1 MKRILGLDLGTNSIG
16 WALIE
21 TQFDKKEGNIKGL
34 GSRIIPMSQDIL
46 GKFDSGVSISQTAE
60 RTSYRGVRRLYQRNI
75 LRRERLHRVLNVL
88 KFLPEHYAN
97 AIDFEKC
104 LGQFKN
110 HTEEKLNYCKN
121 QQGGHN
127 FIFMDTFNEMANDF
141 KEHSQVDK
149 VPYDWCLYYLR
160 KKALSQKISKQ
171 ELAWVILNF
180 NQKRG
185 YYQLR
190 GEEEE
195 VVEGKTKEYISL
207 NVKQLIDSG
216 EVIKKTG
223 DKLYEVIFENDWKY
237 DKQIVKTENWEGKEK
252 EFIVTST
259 VRKDG
264 EIKRTYK
271 AVDSEKDWV
280 AIKAKTEQDI
290 NASNKHVGQYIYETL
305 LQNPKQKIRGK
316 LVKTIERKHYK
327 EEFKAIIAEQIKHHP
342 ELQNKK
348 LYADCVQELYS
359 RNEAHQNN
367 IKDKG
372 FDYLFTD
379 DIIFYQ
385 RPLKSKKSTISG
397 CQYET
402 RSFKKKVIDKVTGLD
417 KEIWENEPLKAIP
430 KSHPLF
436 QEFRLWQFIK
446 NLSVYQKEDEKGN
459 IVDQDITNTL
469 FKSEEDWAELFAF
482 LSFKKEVDQKQL
494 IQYLIA
500 QKRIERAKKDNYRWN
515 YVEDKK
521 YPCNETKAQFV
532 SRLQKVT
539 DVDVASFL
547 TQEVEYNLWHIIYSV
562 KDKNE
567 FETALGTFASKQS
580 IDKASFVE
588 RFRKFLPFA
597 NDYGAYSEK
606 AIKKLLPLMRRG
618 SFFDE
623 DKIPL
628 DTKERIQSIMER
640 VHSLKL
646 KDSFTKQELKNK
658 LENVA
663 DDDIPKQLVKSFIP
677 FKNTNPFTG
686 LNTYQACYGV
696 YNRHSEASIITQWE
710 KPQDIARFLKDF
722 KQHSFRNPIVEQVV
736 TETLRTVK
744 DIWDYYGKG
753 EENFF
758 HEIHIE
764 LGREMKSSSSSRKSI
779 SERNIENENTNNRIK
794 NILQELMNEGVT
806 EAKSYSP
813 SHQEILKIYE
823 EGVYQNPNVDYSRIT
838 EDDII
843 KIRRNNS
850 PTKKEIEKYK
860 LWLEQGYISPYTG
873 KIIQLSRLFTIDYEI
888 EHIIPQSR
896 YFDNSLGNKIICES
910 EVNREK
916 SNMTAYEFI
925 AKKGGSLIDGIPV
938 LKLESYEN
946 HCNQYFKKNKRK
958 LQNLLSEDIPEGFIN
973 RQLNDSRYI
982 SKLIKGL
989 LGNLVR
995 EDNEKEATSKHI
1007 VPITGAITSKL
1018 KQDWGLNEK
1027 WNELVASRFM
1037 RLNEMTNSEDFGYW
1051 DYQKDEKGNNVGKQF
1066 FRTKVPDDISKG
1078 FNKKRIDH
1086 RHHALDALV
1095 IACCTRKHTQY
1106 LNALNA
1112 EKKNYGL
1119 RDTLLIKSKEGHY
1132 TKHFL
1137 QPWANFIVDAKDVLE
1152 TTVVSFK
1159 QNLRVINKTNNKT
1172 WQWVKKDGVSKK
1184 VLVKQT
1190 KGDNWA
1196 IRKSMHQASVSGK
1209 VTLLREHKTPI
1220 NFTIALK
1227 NWQLIVDRS
1236 IKKKVKTA
1244 FKLFDN
1250 DLKKVKKHFK
1260 ENPIT
1265 VDDTIITKV
1274 TVFDYIEATASRATL
1289 TEKFT
1294 RKKLESITDLGIQK
1308 ILENHLK
1315 NYISA
1320 EGKEQFDLAF
1330 SPVGIQALNKNIIN
1344 LNDGKKHQPI
1354 YKVRLYEVGNKF
1366 SVSDDKE
1373 SAKHTKYVEAAK
1385 GTNLFFAVYWD
1396 AKKEKRVFDTI
1407 PLNEVIEHQKW
1418 RATIKDKEERNKTP
1432 MIPTIS
1438 VKGRFMFS
1446 LSPND
1451 LVYVPID
1458 EEVNDNSLVDFSNLN
1473 KEQVQR
1479 IYTMEKTSGVECYF
1493 TRNDISTLIKKYD
1506 AKSKFGELGSQN
1518 KYQTTM
1524 CVETF
1529 KISDRCWKLKANRLG
1544 TIVQVVK

>member
-1 MKRILGLDLGTNSIG
+1 
-16 WALIE
+16 
-21 TQFDKKEGNIKGL
+21 
-34 GSRIIPMSQDIL
+34 
-46 GKFDSGVSISQTAE
+46 
-60 RTSYRGVRRLYQRNI
+60 
-75 LRRERLHRVLNVL
+75 
-88 KFLPEHYAN
+88 
-97 AIDFEKC
+97 
-104 LGQFKN
+104 
-110 HTEEKLNYCKN
+110 
-121 QQGGHN
+121 
-127 FIFMDTFNEMANDF
+127 
-141 KEHSQVDK
+141 
-149 VPYDWCLYYLR
+149 
-160 KKALSQKISKQ
+160 
-171 ELAWVILNF
+171 
-180 NQKRG
+180 
-185 YYQLR
+185 
-190 GEEEE
+190 
-195 VVEGKTKEYISL
+195 
-207 NVKQLIDSG
+207 
-216 EVIKKTG
+216 
-223 DKLYEVIFENDWKY
+223 
-237 DKQIVKTENWEGKEK
+237 
-252 EFIVTST
+252 
-259 VRKDG
+259 
-264 EIKRTYK
+264 
-271 AVDSEKDWV
+271 
-280 AIKAKTEQDI
+280 
-290 NASNKHVGQYIYETL
+290 
-305 LQNPKQKIRGK
+305 
-316 LVKTIERKHYK
+316 
-327 EEFKAIIAEQIKHHP
+327 
-342 ELQNKK
+342 
-348 LYADCVQELYS
+348 
-359 RNEAHQNN
+359 
-367 IKDKG
+367 
-372 FDYLFTD
+372 
-379 DIIFYQ
+379 
-385 RPLKSKKSTISG
+385 
-397 CQYET
+397 
-402 RSFKKKVIDKVTGLD
+402 
-417 KEIWENEPLKAIP
+417 
-430 KSHPLF
+430 
-436 QEFRLWQFIK
+436 
-446 NLSVYQKEDEKGN
+446 
-459 IVDQDITNTL
+459 
-469 FKSEEDWAELFAF
+469 
-482 LSFKKEVDQKQL
+482 
-494 IQYLIA
+494 
-500 QKRIERAKKDNYRWN
+500 
-515 YVEDKK
+515 
-521 YPCNETKAQFV
+521 
-532 SRLQKVT
+532 
-539 DVDVASFL
+539 
-547 TQEVEYNLWHIIYSV
+547 
-562 KDKNE
+562 
-567 FETALGTFASKQS
+567 
-580 IDKASFVE
+580 
-588 RFRKFLPFA
+588 
-597 NDYGAYSEK
+597 
-606 AIKKLLPLMRRG
+606 
-618 SFFDE
+618 
-623 DKIPL
+623 
-628 DTKERIQSIMER
+628 
-640 VHSLKL
+640 
-646 KDSFTKQELKNK
+646 
-658 LENVA
+658 
-663 DDDIPKQLVKSFIP
+663 
-677 FKNTNPFTG
+677 
-686 LNTYQACYGV
+686 
-696 YNRHSEASIITQWE
+696 
-710 KPQDIARFLKDF
+710 
-722 KQHSFRNPIVEQVV
+722 
-736 TETLRTVK
+736 
-744 DIWDYYGKG
+744 
-753 EENFF
+753 
-758 HEIHIE
+758 
-764 LGREMKSSSSSRKSI
+764 
-779 SERNIENENTNNRIK
+779 
-794 NILQELMNEGVT
+794 
-806 EAKSYSP
+806 
-813 SHQEILKIYE
+813 
-823 EGVYQNPNVDYSRIT
+823 
-838 EDDII
+838 
-843 KIRRNNS
+843 
-850 PTKKEIEKYK
+850 
-860 LWLEQGYISPYTG
+860 
-873 KIIQLSRLFTIDYEI
+873 
-888 EHIIPQSR
+888 
-896 YFDNSLGNKIICES
+896 
-910 EVNREK
+910 
-916 SNMTAYEFI
+916 
-925 AKKGGSLIDGIPV
+925 
-938 LKLESYEN
+938 
-946 HCNQYFKKNKRK
+946 
-958 LQNLLSEDIPEGFIN
+958 
-973 RQLNDSRYI
+973 
-982 SKLIKGL
+982 
-989 LGNLVR
+989 
-995 EDNEKEATSKHI
+995 
-1007 VPITGAITSKL
+1007 
-1018 KQDWGLNEK
+1018 
-1027 WNELVASRFM
+1027 
-1037 RLNEMTNSEDFGYW
+1037 
-1051 DYQKDEKGNNVGKQF
+1051 
-1066 FRTKVPDDISKG
+1066 VPDDISKG